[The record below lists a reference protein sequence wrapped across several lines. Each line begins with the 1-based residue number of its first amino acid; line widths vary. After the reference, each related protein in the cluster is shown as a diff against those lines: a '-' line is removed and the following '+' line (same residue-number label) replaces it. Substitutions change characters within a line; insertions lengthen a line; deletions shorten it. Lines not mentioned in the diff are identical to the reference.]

1 MIDNNCPKKEYLKQ
15 CHKDKL
21 APHILPFKKL
31 TEAEDENIRT
41 GDYKYKLDDVHL
53 TARMAPSIAKS
64 LQNMPDLQELSLV
77 NTILCEESFAI
88 ITNNIN
94 EEELTSL
101 DLSQNE

>member
-1 MIDNNCPKKEYLKQ
+1 M
-15 CHKDKL
+15 

-64 LQNMPDLQELSLV
+64 LQNMPDL
-77 NTILCEESFAI
+77 
-88 ITNNIN
+88 
-94 EEELTSL
+94 
-101 DLSQNE
+101 